1 MLFQMMQLVPALSP
15 VNNQTLNHI
24 DFDLDL
30 LDCQVEVIKV
40 LTTEHMRHEICL

>member
-1 MLFQMMQLVPALSP
+1 MFQMMQLVPALSP

-30 LDCQVEVIKV
+30 LDCQVKAIYV
-40 LTTEHMRHEICL
+40 LSPEHIRQ